1 MKRQFLIASL
11 FASLAFFIS
20 CKKTSEKSE
29 WKAQIESNSIASV
42 TEIFKLTDPQK
53 LKAII
58 SANDEIKGRQF
69 INSTANKIATYF
81 FYKYK
86 IDIREDF
93 VDNPQGIITL
103 GLFYAAKESKS
114 NTQNNY
120 ASRAEMASPGMD
132 CFLTAVG
139 TLIGITDAKNIW
151 KSIVAGASEE
161 TAIAAV
167 KLIGRRVGTIISVG
181 IMVYEVGSCLDWW

>member
-1 MKRQFLIASL
+1 
-11 FASLAFFIS
+11 
-20 CKKTSEKSE
+20 
-29 WKAQIESNSIASV
+29 
-42 TEIFKLTDPQK
+42 
-53 LKAII
+53 
-58 SANDEIKGRQF
+58 
-69 INSTANKIATYF
+69 
-81 FYKYK
+81 
-86 IDIREDF
+86 
-93 VDNPQGIITL
+93 
-103 GLFYAAKESKS
+103 
-114 NTQNNY
+114 
-120 ASRAEMASPGMD
+120 MASPGMD